1 MQGFASMPRSA
12 RPSRPVAA
20 APAARRRPATGV
32 AATPAWAARP
42 RDEGV
47 DLARRLGLDAVPPW
61 ASYVHRGRRECA
73 FSQLKLLG
81 RVVNTLYDEALKP
94 VGLRANQLAL
104 MWAIVAMEPV
114 DLTSLGAATLTDQTT
129 LSRTVE
135 NLRRARLVSVRAG
148 ADRRVKELR
157 LTAAGKARFAAAMPY
172 WEHAQREASRMMSLD
187 VVNALGRQVRRA
199 MRETA

>member
-1 MQGFASMPRSA
+1 MA
-12 RPSRPVAA
+12 RPSRSAPPPQAA
-20 APAARRRPATGV
+20 RTRGSRPAPAA
-32 AATPAWAARP
+32 PAWAARP
-42 RDEGV
+42 RDDGM

-73 FSQLKLLG
+73 FSQLKLVG
-81 RVVNTLYDEALKP
+81 RVVNTLYDKALEP

-114 DLTSLGAATLTDQTT
+114 DLTSLGATTLTDQTT

-135 NLRRARLVSVRAG
+135 NLRRSRLVSVRPG
-148 ADRRVKELR
+148 SDRRVKELR
-157 LTAAGKARFAAAMPY
+157 LTAAGKARFAAALPY
-172 WEHAQREASRMMSLD
+172 WDKAQREASRMMSLD

-199 MRETA
+199 MREPA